1 VCFADAK
8 AWHARMPGG
17 QATHLDLY
25 RYWLAKRG
33 RRTMPARGD
42 IEPGEI
48 PALLPYLGIIEKADG
63 ELRYRLMG
71 TSMAEQLGFDA
82 TGAGVGSY
90 VPAGQALRN
99 TVELVCS
106 SACPVF
112 NTGIYE
118 FEPGVA
124 HYISVLLLPLSEDG
138 TTVNL
143 VIFVRIVRFHSH
155 GWASRGWL
163 RNAPVK
169 VGEPIIIRDAAH
181 LEKVIADWEAASS
194 APANSGGEGC

>member
-1 VCFADAK
+1 
-8 AWHARMPGG
+8 MPP
-17 QATHLDLY
+17 
-25 RYWLAKRG
+25 RS
-33 RRTMPARGD
+33 D
-42 IEPGEI
+42 IEPAEI

-106 SACPVF
+106 AACPVF

-118 FEPGVA
+118 FEPGIA
-124 HYISVLLLPLSEDG
+124 HHSSVLLLPLSEDG

-155 GWASRGWL
+155 GWASPGWL

-169 VGEPIIIRDAAH
+169 VGEPILIKDAAH
-181 LEKVIADWEAASS
+181 LEKVIADWEAACL
-194 APANSGGEGC
+194 ADKPSGG